1 MASHSHSLIRENRCV
16 LVSLAGRP
24 VATPLF
30 LLTNSPRA
38 HVDDLFHRFHPSG
51 NGPITSTRSEAR
63 AILAKACARSARACP
78 CAWVCVCMCV
88 CVCVC
93 LAVCNYACVRA
104 CVRLCKFVRARASNA
119 GPSWLGSNASEV
131 GRVDW
136 ANLFFFFTP
145 LPFPPSLLSVPH
157 TFTHAHTHLFSTST
171 HIHTTLLVFL

>member
-30 LLTNSPRA
+30 LLTNSPRG
-38 HVDDLFHRFHPSG
+38 HVDGLFHRFHPSG

-63 AILAKACARSARACP
+63 ATLAKACARSARACP

-104 CVRLCKFVRARASNA
+104 CVCASSCGRGQATPDPLGLDRTLRRLGGLI
-119 GPSWLGSNASEV
+119 GPIF
-131 GRVDW
+131 
-136 ANLFFFFTP
+136 FFFFTP

-157 TFTHAHTHLFSTST
+157 TFTHANTHLFSTST

>member
-1 MASHSHSLIRENRCV
+1 MASLSHPRTLLRTRSL
-16 LVSLAGRP
+16 GRP
-24 VATPLF
+24 AATPLF
-30 LLTNSPRA
+30 LLTNSPRG
-38 HVDDLFHRFHPSG
+38 HVDGLFHRFHPSG

-63 AILAKACARSARACP
+63 ATLAKACARSARACP
-78 CAWVCVCMCV
+78 CAWVCVCV
-88 CVCVC
+88 CVCVSLC
-93 LAVCNYACVRA
+93 VIMRACVRA
-104 CVRLCKFVRARASNA
+104 CVRLCKFVRARAGNA

-157 TFTHAHTHLFSTST
+157 TFTHANTHLFSTST